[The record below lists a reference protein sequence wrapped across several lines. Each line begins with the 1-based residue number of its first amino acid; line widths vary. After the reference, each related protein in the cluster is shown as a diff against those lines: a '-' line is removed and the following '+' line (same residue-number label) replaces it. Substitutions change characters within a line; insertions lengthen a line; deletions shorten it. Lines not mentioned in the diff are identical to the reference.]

1 MEIKTKLKHLKLETR
16 TTLSSIMVI
25 SSIKIN
31 SLDKLDDF
39 SDEMGIYNFTD
50 FNNTYKAKLLKS
62 KLKNNEL
69 LK

>member
-1 MEIKTKLKHLKLETR
+1 
-16 TTLSSIMVI
+16 MVI